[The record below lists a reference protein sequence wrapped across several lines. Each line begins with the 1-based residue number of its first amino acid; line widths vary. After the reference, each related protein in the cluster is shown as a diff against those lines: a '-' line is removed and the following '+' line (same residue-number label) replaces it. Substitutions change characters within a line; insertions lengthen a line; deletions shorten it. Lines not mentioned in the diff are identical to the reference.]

1 MKNLR
6 WMCLVL
12 CLMTLS
18 VILVPAFAEES
29 TPTIMPYYTHTS
41 NLVVSLS
48 IKNGQAKAAG
58 QIVPHSNQRTSIT
71 VKLQKKGNGNVWSTI
86 STWSGSNIKGASEAG
101 GYKNIDKGC
110 QYRVYVTGK
119 VYNNTGAVVETVSK
133 YSAVKNS

>member
-6 WMCLVL
+6 CLCLVL

-29 TPTIMPYYTHTS
+29 TPTITPYYTHTS
-41 NLVVSLS
+41 SLVVSLS

-58 QIVPHSNQRTSIT
+58 QIVPHSNQKTSIT
-71 VKLQKKGNGNVWSTI
+71 VKLQKKGSGNNWSTI
-86 STWSGSNIKGASEAG
+86 STWSGSNTKGASEAG
-101 GYKNIDKGC
+101 GYKTIDKGC
-110 QYRVYVTGK
+110 QYRVHVIGK
-119 VYNNTGAVVETVSK
+119 VYGSTGAVVESVSK